1 MEAREL
7 NDRHSSVRF
16 YQDRYEAGYMDDW
29 PIWKKRR
36 VRDLI
41 RSLRLPTTGR
51 ALDFGCGQ
59 GIFTQVVKDA
69 LPEWD
74 VYGCD
79 LSETAVEIATRRF
92 PSCSFFVA
100 GHPPAG
106 TKIFDLL
113 LTHHVLEHVVDLSE
127 TFAEMAELAARRAA
141 MIHILPCGNPGSLEQ
156 RIASTRRSGIDP
168 ARGNRLWFEDEGHL
182 RRLTTGEMVDHQ
194 ARHGFALS
202 DARYANQ
209 HQGAIEWITASP
221 IAFIEDFA
229 DATQAIDPAARQAL
243 RRLRMRLLLFARL
256 RALGRTDVLAG
267 VSDRA
272 NAILRRAS
280 GRIARTTGKYCEY
293 RAEREWRSRSREE
306 CGSEMYLTFTR

>member
-1 MEAREL
+1 MDGEASEQRCGLRVGHASPIGDPVPGVEP
-7 NDRHSSVRF
+7 RRIHSAIKERPRVSVV
-16 YQDRYEAGYMDDW
+16 

-74 VYGCD
+74 VSGCD

-100 GHPPAG
+100 GHSPAG
-106 TKIFDLL
+106 TKNFDLL
-113 LTHHVLEHVVDLSE
+113 L
-127 TFAEMAELAARRAA
+127 
-141 MIHILPCGNPGSLEQ
+141 ILPCGNPGSLEQ

-168 ARGNRLWFEDEGHL
+168 ARGNRFWFEDEGHL

-194 ARHGFALS
+194 ARHGFALR

-209 HQGAIEWITASP
+209 HQGAVEWITAGP

-229 DATQAIDPAARQAL
+229 DAMQATDPAARQSL

-256 RALGRTDVLAG
+256 RALGRTDALAG
-267 VSDRA
+267 VSSRA
-272 NAILRRAS
+272 NAILRRALS
-280 GRIARTTGKYCEY
+280 RIARITGKYCVF